1 MDDLYQIKKKIFTGE
16 IFDEET
22 IDQLVA
28 LCENQNFQV
37 SPFYVWDLLRQM
49 DRKCKVY
56 MKNKRILTQKPN
68 DGVAGFVIYT
78 FGKKNEDEGKG
89 PSIKDVGIFFGFF
102 DRGGYRTILY
112 S

>member
-1 MDDLYQIKKKIFTGE
+1 MEDLYQIKKKIFKGE
-16 IFDEET
+16 SVDQDT
-22 IDQLVA
+22 INQLVD
-28 LCENQNFQV
+28 LCEDPNNQL
-37 SPFYVWDLLRQM
+37 SPSYVWNLLGQK